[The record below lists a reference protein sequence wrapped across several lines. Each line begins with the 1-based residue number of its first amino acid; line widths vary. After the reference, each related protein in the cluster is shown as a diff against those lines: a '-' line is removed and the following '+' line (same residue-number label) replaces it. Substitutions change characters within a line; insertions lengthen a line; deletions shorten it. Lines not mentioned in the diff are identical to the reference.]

1 MSRRDETIRKHD
13 ELPGA
18 TRLEAQGLAWL
29 AEAMPDGGAH
39 VVPAAIGEGWIEE
52 PRLTPTQVSARAAE
66 DFGRALAV
74 THAAGAPVFGAAPP
88 GWDGR
93 TRMGRS
99 DVRLRPCGPEPAGE
113 APRRWGEFFADDRLA
128 PYLRPCRDSG
138 ALSAGGVTVLERVC
152 ERLRGGDF
160 DAEQPELVR
169 RAARERGDRVAVAR
183 THGDLWTGN
192 VLWTPRGR
200 TFAWAPPAAGL
211 GSAPGGA
218 AAPNPRRNDIV
229 GVLIDP
235 LAHGA
240 HAETDLAALG
250 VFGQR
255 HLERIIAGYDEV
267 SPLADGWRERTG
279 LHRLHMLIIHAFLFG
294 GPYGAET
301 VSVARHYA

>member
-1 MSRRDETIRKHD
+1 MSSQTIRKQD
-13 ELPGA
+13 DCPGA

-39 VVPAAIGEGWIEE
+39 VVPATIGEGWIEE
-52 PRLTPTQVSARAAE
+52 PRLAPTRVSAAAAE
-66 DFGRALAV
+66 AFGRALAV
-74 THAAGAPVFGAAPP
+74 THAAGAPAFGVAPP

-99 DVRLRPCGPEPAGE
+99 GVRIRPCEPEPEGAS
-113 APRRWGEFFADDRLA
+113 PRRWGEFFADDRLA

-138 ALSAGGVTVLERVC
+138 ALTAGGVAVLERVC
-152 ERLRGGDF
+152 ERLRDGDF
-160 DAEQPELVR
+160 DAAQPELVT
-169 RAARERGDRVAVAR
+169 RAARERGDRVVVAR

-192 VLWTPRGR
+192 VLWTPRGQ
-200 TFAWAPPAAGL
+200 TLAWAPGRAGLGPAAG
-211 GSAPGGA
+211 GA
-218 AAPNPRRNDIV
+218 AGPGPRHGDIV

-250 VFGQR
+250 VFGQPY
-255 HLERIIAGYDEV
+255 LERIIAGYDEA
-267 SPLADGWRERTG
+267 SPLADGWRERVG
-279 LHRLHMLIIHAFLFG
+279 LHRLHMLVIHAFLFG